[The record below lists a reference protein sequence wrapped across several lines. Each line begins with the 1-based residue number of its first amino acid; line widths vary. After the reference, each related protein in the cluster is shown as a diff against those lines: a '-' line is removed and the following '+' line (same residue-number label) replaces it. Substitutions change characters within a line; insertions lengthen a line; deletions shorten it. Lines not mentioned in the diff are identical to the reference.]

1 MRASLFPRLGALALA
16 AALAGCSAAAPAPT
30 PTPAPTTAPTSAPTA
45 APTASPL
52 PTAAPDPLPGPDA
65 ATSAAMAEALLAR
78 RGTATDLP
86 LVGLVAEAEETDAGT
101 TLLAYRVEDLLTPQP
116 VPGETAALPVWQ
128 DTSWQPNGVPAIGLT
143 EEEMRAL
150 ADEAAETLGAEIL
163 SYETLTPHE
172 SIEALDLP
180 GVTRDSVYGVQAEA
194 SGLRIK
200 VWGDGELAVW
210 FDAARPLPDGFAPPA
225 DEATGTALAAH
236 WGEALAG
243 LLGYAAPEALWY
255 TTDADIYGALT
266 PTVLVYESAADPV
279 ESYLNRTLAP
289 TALYFNES
297 GALTGLRRESLRAC
311 ERLGDYPLLTAD
323 EARALLLAGE
333 GFGGEAPAAEAIEAV
348 ELGYAGGAYKLPCYR
363 FYVRNEAAPMPDPLA
378 AVLTPYTVHLV
389 LAIDTAYWGESTP
402 IGPRYGEP

>member
-65 ATSAAMAEALLAR
+65 ATSAAMAETLLAR

-150 ADEAAETLGAEIL
+150 ADEAAAALGAEIL

-172 SIEALDLP
+172 SIEALELP

-266 PTVLVYESAADPV
+266 
-279 ESYLNRTLAP
+279 
-289 TALYFNES
+289 
-297 GALTGLRRESLRAC
+297 GLRRESLRAC
-311 ERLGDYPLLTAD
+311 EKLGDYPLLTAD

-363 FYVRNEAAPMPDPLA
+363 FYVRDEAAPMPDPLA
-378 AVLTPYTVHLV
+378 AGLTPYTVHLV
-389 LAIDTAYWGESTP
+389 PAIDTAYWGESTA